1 MKNIFNY
8 ILSIYRIILPPV
20 ARSPQR
26 HLTLAGEVEQR
37 KGDGLRALKMIS
49 VYVLMLLFIYFSARH
64 YL

>member
-1 MKNIFNY
+1 MFLYIIFNY

-37 KGDGLRALKMIS
+37 KGDGLRALKM
-49 VYVLMLLFIYFSARH
+49 YVLML
-64 YL
+64 